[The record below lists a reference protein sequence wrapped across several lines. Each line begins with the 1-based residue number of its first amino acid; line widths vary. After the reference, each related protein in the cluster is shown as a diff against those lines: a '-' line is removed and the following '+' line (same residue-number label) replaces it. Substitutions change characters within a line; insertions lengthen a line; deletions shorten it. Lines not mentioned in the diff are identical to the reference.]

1 MNFNKVM
8 MFVGLAVAGLTFLGC
23 QSGVGENEMGLR
35 KSTLFS
41 EDAQIA
47 KFDYVGKAAGE
58 SELIDRA
65 FENAPPM
72 ISHTTEDM
80 LPITKENNS
89 CTSCHLPEMA
99 AAVNAT
105 PMPKSHFYNFR
116 TNKDLKGE
124 MDETRFNCVICH
136 ATQVNAAPLVV
147 NKFAPDFRQENGST
161 KSNLLDI
168 VNEGV
173 N

>member
-1 MNFNKVM
+1 M
-8 MFVGLAVAGLTFLGC
+8 C
-23 QSGVGENEMGLR
+23 S
-35 KSTLFS
+35 S
-41 EDAQIA
+41 
-47 KFDYVGKAAGE
+47 
-58 SELIDRA
+58 
-65 FENAPPM
+65 
-72 ISHTTEDM
+72 
-80 LPITKENNS
+80 
-89 CTSCHLPEMA
+89 
-99 AAVNAT
+99 
-105 PMPKSHFYNFR
+105 
-116 TNKDLKGE
+116 DLE